1 MRLPARA
8 ARVALLALPSVIVLA
23 ATGITTGVAA
33 AVQEQSIRAS
43 VVDQVHGVAA
53 SLAALPEVRTAV
65 AGAAD
70 AGTASARA
78 DADDLAGATAA
89 LQPLASLVE
98 DAAGVS
104 YVVVTDDEGVRIT
117 HPDAAERGEL
127 VETTTAEVLAGEEFV
142 GTETGPSGP
151 TLRAKVPVV
160 VDGEVVGI
168 VAVGVLESEIAAD
181 RERAFGDLLP
191 WSIGALL
198 VATLASALLSVAIA
212 RRLRRADAV
221 DAEARQMRR
230 TTDALR
236 EQAHEFGTRLHV
248 VRGLVSQ
255 GQCADAVAYIDGVA
269 PTLTRSPDAVA
280 DAGAVAAATIAAV
293 RGELEALGA
302 RLELRVGDG
311 VVLDDDVLLVV
322 ANLCRN
328 AAEAGAGLVRCT
340 LALRDGV
347 LVGVVEDDG
356 PGIDP
361 GDPHRVLERGWSSK
375 HDAAGLGR
383 GVGLDLVRRTV
394 ADRGGSVVVGRS
406 SLGGARFD
414 VDMAVRS

>member
-65 AGAAD
+65 ARATG
-70 AGTASARA
+70 AGTASALA
-78 DADDLAGATAA
+78 DADGLAAATAA

-98 DAAGVS
+98 DASGVS

-117 HPDAAERGEL
+117 HPDADERGEL

-160 VDGEVVGI
+160 VDGDVVGI

-248 VRGLVSQ
+248 VRGLVAQ
-255 GQCADAVAYIDGVA
+255 GQGGDALAYIDGVA
-269 PTLTRSPDAVA
+269 PTLTASPDAVA

-302 RLELRVGDG
+302 RLEMRVDDG

-340 LALRDGV
+340 LALRDGM
-347 LVGVVEDDG
+347 LVGTVEDDG

-361 GDPHRVLERGWSSK
+361 GDAHRVLERGWSSK
-375 HDAAGLGR
+375 HDATGLGR